1 MQNDNIIFLDNAS
14 TTRVDDKVIEAMLP
28 FYSEF
33 YGNPSSSHKFGSDVN
48 SFINKARKTIA
59 NFLNCE
65 PYELIFT
72 SGATES
78 INLAIKG
85 IAESLKSKGNH
96 IITVSTEHSAVLDT
110 CKHLQSL
117 DYDITYLTVK
127 ADGLLDI
134 EQFIQSF
141 KTTTI
146 LVSVMFVNNETGVIQ
161 PIKELV
167 EIAHKKGSIFLTD
180 ATQAIGKIK
189 VDVKDLNVDLLAF
202 SGHKFHG
209 PKGVGGLVVRKN
221 NKVILSPIIHGGQ
234 QEMRLRSGTLN
245 VPSII
250 GLSKAIEICSNEMSK
265 SNLYIAKLRDR
276 LEGELLKIEGAKVN
290 GNSVFRANNISNIL
304 FRGIDSDAVISGLT
318 QIAISKG
325 SACSSSSTQPSHVL
339 KGIGLSDEE
348 AYSSIRFSF
357 SKYNTEEE
365 IDIVVKNI
373 KDLINNLKRFNHSK
387 SV

>member
-1 MQNDNIIFLDNAS
+1 MQIERQIYLDNNS
-14 TTRVDDKVIEAMLP
+14 TTRVDDRVIEAMMP

-33 YGNPSSSHKFGSDVN
+33 YANPSSSHKFGTDVN
-48 SFINKARKTIA
+48 SFINKSRKTIA

-96 IITVSTEHSAVLDT
+96 IITVSTEHSAVLNT

-161 PIKELV
+161 PIKELI
-167 EIAHKKGSIFLTD
+167 EIAHKKNSIFLTD
-180 ATQAIGKIK
+180 ATQAIGKLK

-209 PKGVGGLVVRKN
+209 PKGIGGLVVRKN
-221 NKVILSPIIHGGQ
+221 NKVILAPLIHGGQ

-250 GLSKAIEICSNEMSK
+250 GLSKAIEICANEMSK
-265 SNLYIAKLRDR
+265 SSLYITKLRNR
-276 LEGELLKIEGAKVN
+276 LEDELLKIEGAHVN
-290 GNSVFRANNISNIL
+290 GNSVFRVNNVSNIL
-304 FRGIDSDAVISGLT
+304 FRGINSDAIISGLPL
-318 QIAISKG
+318 IAVSKG
-325 SACSSSSTQPSHVL
+325 SACSSSSIQPSHVL

-348 AYSSIRFSF
+348 AYASIRFSL
-357 SKYNTEEE
+357 SVYNTEEE

-373 KDLINNLKRFNHSK
+373 KDLIKNLKRI
-387 SV
+387 